1 MFCSLD
7 VTAGNKR
14 SRIDADVDKVVQD
27 QANEIENLK
36 SERTNLQISF
46 RKLKEDHEKV
56 VTENRILKRAVTIQQ
71 ERQNQAASEIEA
83 ASRYKIAAE
92 DRVRKLEQLIIT
104 LRYHLQA
111 QNTNAAV
118 NDFMGMPPRPPDV
131 Y

>member
-71 ERQNQAASEIEA
+71 ERQNQAATEIEA

>member
-7 VTAGNKR
+7 VTPGNKR